1 MAELLRI
8 YHDPPNPKAI
18 ARVVQCLK
26 DGGIVIFPSDTVYAM
41 GCAAYDKKAVER
53 LRMIDGRK
61 KTEAPMSFICRDLS
75 QISQLTKPLDQ
86 PVFKLL
92 KRVFP
97 GPYTFILP
105 GGNDLPNTF
114 KKRKEV
120 GGRIPNNTI
129 IQAIIEA
136 LGAPMV
142 SRSIKDQDL
151 ILEYTTD
158 PELIH
163 EHWQYKVDLVIDG
176 GIGGNVPS
184 TVVDLTKDP
193 PEVLREGLGPLDY
206 LP

>member
-18 ARVVQCLK
+18 GRVVHCLK
-26 DGGIVIFPSDTVYAM
+26 EGGIVIFPSDTVYAM

-61 KTEAPMSFICRDLS
+61 KAEAPMSFICRDLS
-75 QISQLTKPLDQ
+75 QVSQLTKPLDQ

-92 KRVFP
+92 RRAFP

-105 GGNDLPNTF
+105 GGNDLPNSF

-120 GGRIPNNTI
+120 GVRIPDNAI
-129 IQAIIEA
+129 IQAVIEA

-176 GIGGNVPS
+176 GIGGNVAS
-184 TVVDLTKDP
+184 TVVDLTEDP
-193 PEVLREGLGPLDY
+193 PKVLREGLGSLDI
-206 LP
+206 L

>member
-8 YHDPPNPKAI
+8 YNDPPNPKAI
-18 ARVVQCLK
+18 QRVVNCLK
-26 DGGIVIFPSDTVYAM
+26 NGGIVIFPSDTVYAM

-61 KTEAPMSFICRDLS
+61 KAEAPMSFICRDLS
-75 QISQLTKPLDQ
+75 QVSQLTKPLDQ

-92 KRVFP
+92 KRAFP

-120 GGRIPNNTI
+120 GVRIPNNTI
-129 IQAIIEA
+129 IQAIIEG

-163 EHWQYKVDLVIDG
+163 EHWQYKVDMVIDG
-176 GIGGNVPS
+176 GIGGNVAS
-184 TVVDLTKDP
+184 TVVDLTQDP
-193 PEVLREGLGPLDY
+193 HVTLREGLGSLEI
-206 LP
+206 L

>member
-1 MAELLRI
+1 MTKLLRI
-8 YHDPPNPKAI
+8 YNDPPNPKAVEQ
-18 ARVVQCLK
+18 VVTCLK
-26 DGGIVIFPSDTVYAM
+26 GGGIVIFPSDTVYAI

-61 KTEAPMSFICRDLS
+61 KAHAPMSFICRDLS
-75 QISQLTKPLDQ
+75 QVSGLTKPLDQ
-86 PVFKLL
+86 PLFKLL
-92 KRVFP
+92 KRAFP
-97 GPYTFILP
+97 GPFTFILQ
-105 GGNDLPNTF
+105 GGSDLPNSF

-120 GGRIPNNTI
+120 GVRIPDNTI
-129 IQAIIEA
+129 IQAVIEG

-163 EHWQYKVDLVIDG
+163 EYWQHKVDLVIDG

-184 TVVDLTKDP
+184 TVVDLTQDP
-193 PEVLREGLGPLDY
+193 PEVLREGLGQLDII
-206 LP
+206 

>member
-8 YHDPPNPKAI
+8 YNDPPNPKAI
-18 ARVVQCLK
+18 QRVVNCLK
-26 DGGIVIFPSDTVYAM
+26 NGGIVIFPSDTVYAM

-61 KTEAPMSFICRDLS
+61 KAEAPMSFICRDLS
-75 QISQLTKPLDQ
+75 QVSQLTKSLDQ

-92 KRVFP
+92 KRAFP

-120 GGRIPNNTI
+120 GVRIPNNTI
-129 IQAIIEA
+129 IQAIIEG
-136 LGAPMV
+136 LEAPMV

-163 EHWQYKVDLVIDG
+163 EHWQYKVDMVIDG
-176 GIGGNVPS
+176 GIGGNVAS
-184 TVVDLTKDP
+184 TVVDLTQDP
-193 PEVLREGLGPLDY
+193 PVTLREGLGSLEI
-206 LP
+206 L

>member
-8 YHDPPNPKAI
+8 YNDPPNPKAI
-18 ARVVQCLK
+18 QRVVNCLK
-26 DGGIVIFPSDTVYAM
+26 NGGIVIFPSDTVYAM

-61 KTEAPMSFICRDLS
+61 KAEAPMSFICRDLS
-75 QISQLTKPLDQ
+75 QVSQLTKPLDQ

-92 KRVFP
+92 KRAFP

-120 GGRIPNNTI
+120 GVRIPNNTI
-129 IQAIIEA
+129 IQAIIEG

-163 EHWQYKVDLVIDG
+163 EHWQHKVDMVIDG
-176 GIGGNVPS
+176 GIGGNVAS
-184 TVVDLTKDP
+184 TVVDLTQDP
-193 PEVLREGLGPLDY
+193 PVTLREGLGSLEI
-206 LP
+206 L

>member
-8 YHDPPNPKAI
+8 YNDPPNPKAI
-18 ARVVQCLK
+18 QRVVNCLK
-26 DGGIVIFPSDTVYAM
+26 NGGIVIFPSDTVYAM

-61 KTEAPMSFICRDLS
+61 KAEAPMSFICRDLS
-75 QISQLTKPLDQ
+75 QVSQLTKPLDQ

-92 KRVFP
+92 KRAFP

-120 GGRIPNNTI
+120 GVRIPNNTI
-129 IQAIIEA
+129 IQAIIEG

-163 EHWQYKVDLVIDG
+163 EHWQYKVDMVIDG
-176 GIGGNVPS
+176 GIGGNVAS
-184 TVVDLTKDP
+184 TVVDLTQDAP
-193 PEVLREGLGPLDY
+193 VTLREGLGSLEI
-206 LP
+206 L

>member
-1 MAELLRI
+1 MAQLLRV
-8 YHDPPNPKAI
+8 YNDPPNPKAI
-18 ARVVQCLK
+18 DQVVDCLK
-26 DGGIVIFPSDTVYAM
+26 GGGIVIFPSDTVYAM

-61 KTEAPMSFICRDLS
+61 KADAPMSFICRDLS
-75 QISQLTKPLDQ
+75 QVSGLTKPLDQ

-92 KRVFP
+92 KRAFP
-97 GPYTFILP
+97 GPFTFILQ
-105 GGNDLPNTF
+105 GGSHLPNSF

-120 GGRIPNNTI
+120 GVRIPDNTI
-129 IQAIIEA
+129 IQAVIEG

-163 EHWQYKVDLVIDG
+163 EYWRHKVDLVIDG

-184 TVVDLTKDP
+184 TVVDLTQDP
-193 PEVLREGLGPLDY
+193 PEVLREGLGQLDII
-206 LP
+206 

>member
-8 YHDPPNPKAI
+8 YNDPPNPKAI
-18 ARVVQCLK
+18 DRVVKCLK

-61 KTEAPMSFICRDLS
+61 KAEAPMSFICRDLS
-75 QISQLTKPLDQ
+75 QISELTRPLEQ

-92 KRVFP
+92 KRAFP
-97 GPYTFILP
+97 VPDTFILP
-105 GGNDLPNTF
+105 GGNDLPNSF

-120 GGRIPNNTI
+120 GVRIPDNTI
-129 IQAIIEA
+129 IQAVLEG

-163 EHWQYKVDLVIDG
+163 EHWQHRVDLVIDG
-176 GIGGNVPS
+176 GIGGNVAS
-184 TVVDLTKDP
+184 TVVDLTQDP
-193 PEVLREGLGPLDY
+193 PVVLREGLGELDII
-206 LP
+206 